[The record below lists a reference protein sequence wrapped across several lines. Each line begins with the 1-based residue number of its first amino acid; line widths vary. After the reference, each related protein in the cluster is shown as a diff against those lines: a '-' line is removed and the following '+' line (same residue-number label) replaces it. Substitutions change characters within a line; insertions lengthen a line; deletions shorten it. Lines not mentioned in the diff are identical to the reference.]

1 MMDKTAPAEE
11 LLPPLLQQFVR
22 LIGLPATLRFV
33 EQYGGVRV
41 YIPAEATAE
50 HPFAEL
56 IGLDNLRA
64 LCAEFSQDGHGLRYP
79 MPKATAALTAVRN
92 ARIREEYKH
101 RTARELALIYR
112 LTERSVERIVAG
124 AEQASDLQAQLD
136 L

>member
-1 MMDKTAPAEE
+1 M
-11 LLPPLLQQFVR
+11 R

-41 YIPAEATAE
+41 YIPAQANAE

-64 LCAEFSQDGHGLRYP
+64 LCAEFSHDGYGLRHP
-79 MPKATAALTAVRN
+79 MPTATAALTAVRN
-92 ARIREEYKH
+92 DRIREKHKH

-112 LTERSVERIVAG
+112 LMSGRWS
-124 AEQASDLQAQLD
+124 AS
-136 L
+136 